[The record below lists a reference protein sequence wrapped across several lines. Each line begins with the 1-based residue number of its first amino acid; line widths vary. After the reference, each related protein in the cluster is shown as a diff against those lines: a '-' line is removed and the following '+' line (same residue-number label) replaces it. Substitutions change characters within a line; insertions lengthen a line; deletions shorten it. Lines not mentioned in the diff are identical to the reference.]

1 MSVAANL
8 VRREALRHLIPLN
21 LLPQDQFKQLCDGLT
36 SSELKEGECLFERG
50 DECDEW
56 IYILQGDVVLEAE
69 GIVMET
75 VKAGTDAARFPLAQH
90 VPRKVTARALTQLR
104 YIQLDYQ
111 HLNLMENYRPKAS
124 KKSKSKGDWVTKL
137 LKSPVF
143 QRLPAS
149 NLQKII
155 NQFEEFEAEAGQSII
170 EQGEEGDYLYI
181 IKAGQC
187 VVSRKPRPNAKEI
200 KLGSLKVGDMVGED
214 ALITGSPRSV
224 SVSMLTDGL
233 ILKLAKE
240 DFLELIVKPV
250 LSKVTFEAAYRD
262 VGQEDI
268 WLDVRDPDEFKKVH
282 IQESINIP
290 FFSLRMQLGTL
301 QRSRR
306 YIVVCEDGVTSAAA
320 AFLLL
325 RYGFEAAFLDGG
337 MTSVPAKSLVGE
349 EVPLEEASQ
358 GGGAETQEAVVSLR
372 VNEKPEKNQLELLTD
387 NQENLSAQVKD
398 QPESA
403 IQLSKVPDLG
413 LEQQKDEIQK
423 LQIERDRLKTDKAQ
437 LQDKLRELE
446 TLLQEARTQNE
457 TDQLK
462 QELEWLRSER
472 DKDKEKITS
481 LQQQIDELE
490 SVIQQYFGTT
500 DVQRVEVRVQA
511 LIAELHEVRDASDKE
526 LEAMRSEVERL
537 KAELARV
544 NDTSE
549 TVLPVAAKQESGFL
563 PELSPVDPQHLPLNN
578 AVDSNRADSSQF
590 SKVSASIMWI
600 LVGVLLS
607 MSIVGM
613 VFQMESGRRLLAKAL
628 LADSRVSVNEK
639 NPASL
644 QQNEGGKV
652 ESSDNLFKD
661 ENTSESSLFEGEA
674 DDSEKGDGDLFD
686 SE

>member
-1 MSVAANL
+1 MTVAASQ
-8 VRREALRHLIPLN
+8 VSREALRHLIPLN
-21 LLPQDQFKQLCDGLT
+21 LLPQDQFKQLCNGLT
-36 SSELKEGECLFERG
+36 SYGLQEGEFLFERG
-50 DECDEW
+50 DECDKW
-56 IYILQGDVVLEAE
+56 IYILQGNVVLEAD

-75 VKAGTDAARFPLAQH
+75 VKAGTEAARFPLAQH

-104 YIQLDYQ
+104 YIQLDHQ
-111 HLNLMENYRPKAS
+111 RLNLMENYRQKAS
-124 KKSKSKGDWVTKL
+124 GKSKSKGDWVTKL

-155 NQFEEFEAEAGQSII
+155 NQFEEFEVEAGQSII
-170 EQGEEGDYLYI
+170 KQGEEGDCLYI

-200 KLGSLKVGDMVGED
+200 KLGSLRVGDMVGED

-250 LSKVTFEAAYRD
+250 LTKVTFEAAYRD
-262 VGQEDI
+262 VDQEDI
-268 WLDVRDPDEFKKVH
+268 WLDVRDPDEFKKAH
-282 IQESINIP
+282 IKESINVP

-337 MTSVPAKSLVGE
+337 MTSVPAKSLIGE
-349 EVPLEEASQ
+349 EVSLEDMSQ
-358 GGGAETQEAVVSLR
+358 GGEVESLEAGISVGLEEKSAESQ
-372 VNEKPEKNQLELLTD
+372 PELPTHD
-387 NQENLSAQVKD
+387 QENLSARVKD

-403 IQLSKVPDLG
+403 TQPPKIPDRS
-413 LEQQKDEIQK
+413 LEKQKDEIQK
-423 LQIERDRLKTDKAQ
+423 LRIERDRLKADKAQ
-437 LQDKLRELE
+437 LQDKLHELE

-472 DKDKEKITS
+472 AKDQKKIGS

-500 DVQRVEVRVQA
+500 DAQNVEVRVQA
-511 LIAELHEVRDASDKE
+511 LIAELHEVRDAADKE
-526 LEAMRSEVERL
+526 LEAMRSEVEHL
-537 KAELARV
+537 KEELEGA
-544 NDTSE
+544 NNTSE
-549 TVLPVAAKQESGFL
+549 TLLPVAAKQESKFL
-563 PELSPVDPQHLPLNN
+563 PELSPVDPQHLPLNSV
-578 AVDSNRADSSQF
+578 VDSNKTGFSQSS
-590 SKVSASIMWI
+590 KMNAAIMWI
-600 LVGVLLS
+600 LVGVLLT

-613 VFQMESGRRLLAKAL
+613 VFQMESGRRLLAKVL
-628 LADSRVSVNEK
+628 LADSHVSVREK
-639 NPASL
+639 TPASN
-644 QQNEGGKV
+644 QQDKGGSI
-652 ESSDNLFKD
+652 ESSDSLFTD
-661 ENTSESSLFEGEA
+661 ENTPESSLFDGGA
-674 DDSEKGDGDLFD
+674 DDGERGDGDLFD
-686 SE
+686 GE